1 MHELLQQYLQT
12 VNDALKHQNTDLITM
27 LKMAG
32 KRVRDLLKALRRKHL
47 DDLSSG
53 DIPPQVSVAYL
64 AALNAYERV
73 RDHSRNIA
81 EAISGEK

>member
-1 MHELLQQYLQT
+1 MH
-12 VNDALKHQNTDLITM
+12 
-27 LKMAG
+27 
-32 KRVRDLLKALRRKHL
+32 DLLKAQRRKHL
-47 DDLSSG
+47 DDLSNG

-81 EAISGEK
+81 EVVSGEK